1 MKRPIDLVMFDLDG
15 TLADTGQDLAD
26 AVNHTRAHFDLEPLP
41 EPPGPHATVAR
52 APTASATSDEKRR
65 MSPL

>member
-1 MKRPIDLVMFDLDG
+1 MKKPIKLVMFDLDG

-41 EPPGPHATVAR
+41 EALGQFLNEREPV
-52 APTASATSDEKRR
+52 TA
-65 MSPL
+65 